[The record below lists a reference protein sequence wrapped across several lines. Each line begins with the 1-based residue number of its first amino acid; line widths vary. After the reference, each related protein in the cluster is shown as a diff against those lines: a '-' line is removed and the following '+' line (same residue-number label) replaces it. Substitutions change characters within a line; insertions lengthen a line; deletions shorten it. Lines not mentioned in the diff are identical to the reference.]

1 MIRIPQS
8 RSASWTPRGG
18 VLVIC
23 ATWLFATLVVATA
36 TAQIRLPPNNGRTV
50 HDLASVLTPEQED
63 SLERANRQLFEKTQ
77 VAIVVMTVPELA
89 GEPIEDFGL
98 RVGTEWGVGKADTD
112 RGIVVTLA
120 LRERRVDVRT
130 GYGVEGYLPDGR
142 VGEIIDSAKPD
153 LRANDFGTGLLR
165 IQTALVQAS
174 AAEYGVT
181 LDAPPAM
188 PPPRR
193 APRATGIT
201 LPWWVFV
208 LLIALFF
215 YVSIF
220 HRDTFGS
227 SGSRRRGRYRGG
239 GYWGGFPG
247 GGFSGGG
254 FGGGGFGGGSGYGGF
269 GGGGFGG
276 GGAGRGF

>member
-1 MIRIPQS
+1 MPQS
-8 RSASWTPRGG
+8 RTAFSMPPGG
-18 VLVIC
+18 AALIIC
-23 ATWLFATLVVATA
+23 ATGLLVALLVATA
-36 TAQIRLPPNNGRTV
+36 TAQIRLPPNAGRTV

-63 SLERANRQLFEKTQ
+63 SLERTNRQLFDKTQ
-77 VAIVVMTVPELA
+77 VAIVVITVPELA
-89 GEPIEDFGL
+89 GEPIQDFAL

-112 RGIVVTLA
+112 RGIVVALA
-120 LRERRVDVRT
+120 VGERRVEVAT

-142 VGEIIDSAKPD
+142 VGEIIDSAVPD
-153 LRANDFGTGLLR
+153 FRANDFGTGLVR
-165 IQTALVQAS
+165 INTALVQAS

-181 LDAPPAM
+181 LDAVPAM

-193 APRATGIT
+193 AQPRNEIR

-208 LLIALFF
+208 LLIALFL
-215 YVSIF
+215 YVGIF
-220 HRDTFGS
+220 HPGVFLS
-227 SGSRRRGRYRGG
+227 SGSSRGRYRGG
-239 GYWGGFPG
+239 GYWGGGLG
-247 GGFSGGG
+247 GGGG